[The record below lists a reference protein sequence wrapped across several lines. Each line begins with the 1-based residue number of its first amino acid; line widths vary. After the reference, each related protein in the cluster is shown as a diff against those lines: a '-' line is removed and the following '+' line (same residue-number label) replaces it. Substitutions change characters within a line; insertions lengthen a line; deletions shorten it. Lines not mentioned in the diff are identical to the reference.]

1 MQTVCLVVKIRFGI
15 SMFKYVLTIPKR
27 IVLIVQSLVAVPF
40 MSVYVIFTEDSTEI
54 KNHSWFVFRR

>member
-1 MQTVCLVVKIRFGI
+1 MVKIRFGI
-15 SMFKYVLTIPKR
+15 NMFKYVLTIPKR

>member
-15 SMFKYVLTIPKR
+15 NMFKYVLTIPKR

>member
-1 MQTVCLVVKIRFGI
+1 MQTVRLVVKIRFGI
-15 SMFKYVLTIPKR
+15 NMFKYVLTLPKR
-27 IVLIVQSLVAVPF
+27 FVFAVQALAVVPF

>member
-15 SMFKYVLTIPKR
+15 NMFKYVLTIPKR

-40 MSVYVIFTEDSTEI
+40 MSVYVIFTEDSAEI

>member
-1 MQTVCLVVKIRFGI
+1 
-15 SMFKYVLTIPKR
+15 MFKYVLTIPKR

>member
-1 MQTVCLVVKIRFGI
+1 
-15 SMFKYVLTIPKR
+15 MFKYVLTIPKR
-27 IVLIVQSLVAVPF
+27 LVFAVQALAVVPF